1 MPLATGSSRQT
12 TSLPLLPGRLI
23 GRGVNAQ
30 TIQICRDGAQMRRG
44 RSAQGERRDFSSLT
58 KCQDVDTNARP
69 RMAGPDRS
77 EAGAEASRS
86 DPYIIRVRSREG
98 ERGRSIRGPVYAAK
112 ARCKEYLRKG
122 KDKTGPTRAA
132 DDGPIKART

>member
-1 MPLATGSSRQT
+1 MNGVGSPSQVSGPISAM
-12 TSLPLLPGRLI
+12 TSALLSG
-23 GRGVNAQ
+23 
-30 TIQICRDGAQMRRG
+30 
-44 RSAQGERRDFSSLT
+44 T
-58 KCQDVDTNARP
+58 KVNARP
-69 RMAGPDRS
+69 WMAGPDRS